1 MFELFQT
8 PFVFLVRA
16 PFDFLIRAPF
26 DFLKRT
32 PFEFRVGVILLQR
45 YPAVV

>member
-1 MFELFQT
+1 MFEILGA
-8 PFVFLVRA
+8 PFVFLVRK
-16 PFDFLIRAPF
+16 PF